1 LSQRIEFNSFDEMRE
16 KLSGIQLEKGE
27 RAYIHVDMYLRVMPK
42 VEFPIIILP
51 LPKCRSSDEIVSMV
65 DSKLNDSIGT
75 FKEHGLTLISKN
87 VKAQYLKFDGV
98 YCHYVA
104 SIDIVVE
111 GDVGWLVGFVI
122 VMSFI
127 IGFLIALYFVVDR
140 FSGFLEKGGRDILGK
155 FFETLGKTAPW
166 FGGIVIL
173 FLIYLILREIRR

>member
-1 LSQRIEFNSFDEMRE
+1 MSQRIEFSSLDEMKE
-16 KLSGIQLEKGE
+16 KLSSIQLEKGE
-27 RAYIHVDMYLRVMPK
+27 RAHIHVDMYLRVKPK

-51 LPKCRSSDEIVSMV
+51 LPKCRSSDEIVSMI
-65 DSKLNDSIGT
+65 DSKLNDSINT
-75 FKEHGLTLISKN
+75 LKEHGLILISKN

-98 YCHYVA
+98 YCHYTA
-104 SIDIVVE
+104 SIDIIVE

-140 FSGFLEKGGRDILGK
+140 FSGFLEKGGREVLGK
-155 FFETLGKTAPW
+155 FFETLKETAPW

-173 FLIYLILREIRR
+173 LLIFLILREVRR